1 MARTTKKPDERKN
14 EIIQTAQRLFIE
26 KGFAETKI
34 SDIVKSIGVSQG
46 IFYYYFNSKNA
57 VIDKIIDRYIK
68 KIINCALE
76 IIKDTTLSGVEK
88 LGRMSKN
95 QLVIY
100 SRENN
105 RIHSIKGVDIHER
118 ILRRLILDYVPLMQ
132 KALSESDNNEIK
144 FMIEIFV
151 TAGNVLFDPGIFQWD
166 KEERNERISF
176 LICFME
182 KSLNVPEGTLNFYK
196 KLMGFVE

>member
-14 EIIQTAQRLFIE
+14 EIIQTSQRLFIE
-26 KGFAETKI
+26 KGFVETKI

-46 IFYYYFNSKNA
+46 IFYYYFNSKDE

-88 LGRMSKN
+88 LEKMSEN
-95 QLVIY
+95 QLAIY

-118 ILRRLILDYVPLMQ
+118 ILKRLILDYVPLMQ
-132 KALSESDNNEIK
+132 KALSKSDNNEIQ
-144 FMIEIFV
+144 FMMEIFV

-166 KEERNERISF
+166 REERNERIDF

-196 KLMGFVE
+196 KLMGFAE

>member
-1 MARTTKKPDERKN
+1 MVRTTKKPDERKN
-14 EIIQTAQRLFIE
+14 EIIQTSQRLFIE
-26 KGFAETKI
+26 KGFVETKI
-34 SDIVKSIGVSQG
+34 SDIVKNIGVSQG
-46 IFYYYFNSKNA
+46 IFYYYFNSKNE

-76 IIKDTTLSGVEK
+76 IIKDNTLSGIEK
-88 LGRMSKN
+88 LEKMAEN

-118 ILRRLILDYVPLMQ
+118 ILKRLILDYVPLMQ
-132 KALSESDNNEIK
+132 KALSESGSNEIQ
-144 FMIEIFV
+144 FMLEIFV

-166 KEERNERISF
+166 KKERNERIDF

-182 KSLNVPEGTLNFYK
+182 KNLNVPEGTLNFYK

>member
-14 EIIQTAQRLFIE
+14 EIIQASQRLFIE
-26 KGFAETKI
+26 KGFVETKI

-46 IFYYYFNSKNA
+46 IFYYYFNSKNE

-88 LGRMSKN
+88 LEKMSES

-118 ILRRLILDYVPLMQ
+118 ILKRLILDYVPLMQ
-132 KALSESDNNEIK
+132 KALSESDDNEIQ
-144 FMIEIFV
+144 FMMEIFV

-166 KEERNERISF
+166 KKERNGRINF

-182 KSLNVPEGTLNFYK
+182 KSLNVPEGTLAFYK
-196 KLMGFVE
+196 KLMGFIE

>member
-1 MARTTKKPDERKN
+1 MARTTKKPDERKD
-14 EIIQTAQRLFIE
+14 EIIQASQRLFIE
-26 KGFAETKI
+26 KGFVETKI

-46 IFYYYFNSKNA
+46 IFYYYFNSKNE
-57 VIDKIIDRYIK
+57 VIDKIIDRYVK
-68 KIINCALE
+68 KTINCALK

-88 LGRMSKN
+88 LEKMSEN
-95 QLVIY
+95 QLVVY

-105 RIHSIKGVDIHER
+105 RIHSIKGVDIHDR
-118 ILRRLILDYVPLMQ
+118 ILKRLILDYVPLMQ
-132 KALSESDNNEIK
+132 KALSESDNNEIQ
-144 FMIEIFV
+144 FMMEIFV

-166 KEERNERISF
+166 KEERNERINF